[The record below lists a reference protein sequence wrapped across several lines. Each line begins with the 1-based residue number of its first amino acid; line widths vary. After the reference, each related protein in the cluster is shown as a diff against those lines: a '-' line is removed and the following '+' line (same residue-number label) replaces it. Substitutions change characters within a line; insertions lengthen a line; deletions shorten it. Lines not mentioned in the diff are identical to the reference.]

1 MRYKVANSSIE
12 REIKGAFFLLVL
24 VNESWTDGKD
34 NLTQIKA
41 ATLILR

>member
-1 MRYKVANSSIE
+1 MILNPPHFVRRTLRSG
-12 REIKGAFFLLVL
+12 KG
-24 VNESWTDGKD
+24 GKG